1 MSKKQLLEYR
11 LGRPILEARSD
22 GRKTITFQEAMV
34 GDAETANGR
43 VYPWE
48 LLKTEALRIQAALAE
63 GGELDGVFTGE
74 AEHPQNKPTW
84 RPNILETIV
93 KWEEVLINEATKTVG
108 FKGVIANTE
117 IGRDLAELSD
127 LGVKIGGSSRSQ
139 GLTEYRLIGGRD
151 VEFVTEFNLEGYDLV
166 KDPAVGRARA
176 TIESLE
182 KKEGNDMKLTLEQLR
197 TEHPELYESLVKQLE
212 AKVLEGIQAKNKAG
226 QEAAIREALGLK
238 EGDNVL
244 EAIKTI
250 AESQKKLTESQQKLE
265 AEKTAAEIAKAIDES
280 TKDLPYG
287 DKLKTQFVE
296 AVKAAK
302 PDTPEAV
309 KSLIETKKGEYD
321 AIVAAARLESKGYGV
336 SFVGSVFEKET
347 GEPEF
352 AKPSFKLCESV
363 ERRYPELRVP
373 KEMYEGSP
381 AGRFAALV
389 LEKFDKAFE
398 RELVNESGLV
408 ENMGTGDLNLPYS
421 VARTIIREAVP
432 RLVALNVFDAGVADQ
447 APTRLYFETY
457 SPETGVE
464 IAIVDEVVTFA
475 AGTGVLQKLVHAN
488 VKRATVTVRNIAH
501 TVTYTEGTDYL
512 LDYGLGQIHRISTGA
527 ITEAQTVHVS
537 YTYAAV
543 REGEMAAIER
553 GKQTY
558 TYKTLEIAADRLA
571 VQVSVECVKFARSQL
586 GEDAQ
591 ARAMAGVIRLIQTY
605 IDRRLFSL
613 AEFAVRRVA
622 ANSGGTWSI
631 AGGGGLTFDKWLVTL
646 ERYIGIARTK
656 VVNRYYEPNAIVM
669 SVSNSDMVGNSERF
683 RADGQ
688 NGTADI
694 DASGY
699 VGRLKGLPVFQ
710 TTELNDSIIIVTNR
724 ELVQHRVFAPLQ
736 LKGPFPTYSAT
747 GKLISADQF
756 YVEEFNGTDTP
767 ILEKGAYVLVTA

>member
-11 LGRPILEARSD
+11 LCKLILEARSD

-48 LLKTEALRIQAALAE
+48 LLKAEALRIQAALAE

-84 RPNILETIV
+84 RPNILETVV
-93 KWEEVLINEATKTVG
+93 KWTEVLINEAMKTVG

-117 IGRDLAELSD
+117 AGRDLAELAD

-151 VEFVTEFNLEGYDLV
+151 VEFVTEFILEGYDLV

-182 KKEGNDMKLTLEQLR
+182 GKEGNDMKLTLEQLR

-265 AEKTAAEIAKAIDES
+265 AEKTAAEVAKAIDES

-302 PDTPEAV
+302 PENPEAV
-309 KSLIETKKGEYD
+309 KTVVETKKGEYD
-321 AIVAAARLESKGYGV
+321 AIVAAARLESKGYGA
-336 SFVGSVFEKET
+336 SFTGSVFEKET
-347 GEPEF
+347 GQPEF
-352 AKPSFKLCESV
+352 AKPSFKLAESV

-373 KEMYEGSP
+373 KEMYENSP

-408 ENMGTGDLNLPYS
+408 ENMGTSDLNLPYS

-432 RLVALNVFDAGVADQ
+432 RLVALNVFDAGVTDQ
-447 APTRLYFETY
+447 SPTRLYFEDY
-457 SPETGVE
+457 SDEAGVE
-464 IAIVDEVVTFA
+464 NAIVAEEVTFA
-475 AGTGVLQKLVHAN
+475 AGDGQVQPLAHAN
-488 VKRATVTVRNIAH
+488 VKRGTVTAVLHAGGAL
-501 TVTYTEGTDYL
+501 VEGTDYL
-512 LDYGLGQIHRISTGA
+512 VDYGLGQVWRIPTGGIA
-527 ITEAQTVHVS
+527 EAGNIHVS

-558 TYKTLEIAADRLA
+558 TYKTLEIEADRLA
-571 VQVSVECVKFARSQL
+571 VQVSAECVKFARSQL

-591 ARAMAGVIRLIQTY
+591 ARAMAGVIRQVQTY

-613 AEFAVRRVA
+613 AEFAVRRVTD
-622 ANSGGTWSI
+622 NSGGTWSI

-669 SVSNSDMVGNSERF
+669 SASNADMVGNSERF

-710 TTELNDSIIIVTNR
+710 TTELNDAIIMVVNR
-724 ELVQHRVFAPLQ
+724 ELVQHRVFSPLQ

-767 ILEKGAYVLVTA
+767 KLEKGAYVLVTA